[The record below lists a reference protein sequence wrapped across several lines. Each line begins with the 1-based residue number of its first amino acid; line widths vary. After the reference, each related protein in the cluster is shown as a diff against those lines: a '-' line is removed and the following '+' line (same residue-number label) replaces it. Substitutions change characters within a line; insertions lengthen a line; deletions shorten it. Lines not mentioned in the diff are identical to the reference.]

1 MCELYLNKTDRNRV
15 QTWTWNVCV
24 AVSSLVQTQSTTQL
38 INYLILL
45 HPSSIMNEALER
57 QV

>member
-1 MCELYLNKTDRNRV
+1 MCELYLNKTDGNRV

-24 AVSSLVQTQSTTQL
+24 ALSSLVQTQSTTQL